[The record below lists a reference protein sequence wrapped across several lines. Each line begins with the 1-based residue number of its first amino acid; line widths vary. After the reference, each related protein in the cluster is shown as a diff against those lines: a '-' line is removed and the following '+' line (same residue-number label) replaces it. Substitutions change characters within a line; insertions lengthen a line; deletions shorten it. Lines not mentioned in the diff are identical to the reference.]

1 MRAAVPVAV
10 AGIVAVAGAA
20 AAQPTDP
27 AAAVARLCAKT
38 VEIQGRPSCYPGGW
52 TPALR
57 ELARRTAGADAKALE
72 RDTAVE
78 TPGELVRFPDG
89 ESRVVFRACRPHA
102 CPEAWAYFLVDP
114 AGRRM
119 NIVWRSEQGVKYL
132 GPDAEPLS
140 TRKLHEWLESR
151 P

>member
-1 MRAAVPVAV
+1 MRAAVGLAAAGLATSVGAAV
-10 AGIVAVAGAA
+10 A
-20 AAQPTDP
+20 QPADP
-27 AAAVARLCAKT
+27 AAVVARLCAKT
-38 VEIQGRPSCYPGGW
+38 IEIQGRPHCYPGGW

-57 ELARRTAGADAKALE
+57 DLARRTAGADARALE

-78 TPGELVRFPDG
+78 TPGELLRLPGG

-102 CPEAWAYFLVDP
+102 CPEAWAYFLMDP

-140 TRKLHEWLESR
+140 AVRLHEWLESR